1 MQMNEQLQPV
11 MDWLEAHIGGNLH
24 IRKLE
29 QGDLDE
35 IKLKLEQKGIHDDHS
50 HMFDDYTGGP
60 VLYLRGEGWIIR
72 PGGTEVPLPQ
82 DTYLIPVKELKQAHI
97 DGHTISVETG
107 RARYDIT
114 DA

>member
-1 MQMNEQLQPV
+1 
-11 MDWLEAHIGGNLH
+11 
-24 IRKLE
+24 
-29 QGDLDE
+29 
-35 IKLKLEQKGIHDDHS
+35 
-50 HMFDDYTGGP
+50 
-60 VLYLRGEGWIIR
+60 LRGEGWIIQ